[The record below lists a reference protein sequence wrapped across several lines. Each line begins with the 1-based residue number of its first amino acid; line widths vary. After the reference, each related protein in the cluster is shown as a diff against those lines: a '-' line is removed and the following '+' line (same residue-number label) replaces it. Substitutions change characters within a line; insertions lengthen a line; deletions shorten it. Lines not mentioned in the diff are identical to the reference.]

1 LSSESAYN
9 VDFVYIKGGEAVM
22 MMNVPFR
29 VTSMLEH
36 AERYFAKKEVTSRT
50 MSGIRKFSYREI
62 GERTRRLSSSL
73 KRLGVQKGERIGTLA
88 WNHHRHLEAYFAI
101 PGVEAVLHT
110 INIRLSPQHIAYII
124 NHADDQILLIDQD
137 ILPLVEAIKD
147 HIPNVKAFILLT
159 DEDELPKSP
168 LQPLYHYEKLLE
180 TGDPGYEFPQ
190 NVDENDPVGMCY
202 TSATT
207 GNPKGVTYTHRSTV
221 LHSMAL
227 GLADCGAV
235 SESDVCMPVVP
246 MFHVNAWGLP
256 YAATWFGSKQV
267 MPGPQ
272 FTPQLLAE
280 LIEME
285 QVTVTAGVPTIWM
298 GLLRELDQKSYE
310 TSSLRAVLCGG
321 SAAPKGMIKAFQ
333 EKHKIPFMH
342 AYGMTETS
350 PLVIST
356 RLKTYQTDLDDE
368 AKLDIKAKQGYVVPG
383 VEMKVIGANGEV
395 KWDGNEMGELLL
407 RSNWIADEYYN
418 DDRTEGTFVDG
429 WLYTGDVVT
438 VDEEGFVK
446 IVDRT
451 KDLIKSGG
459 EWISSVDLENAI
471 MAYPDVFEAS
481 VIAVPHPEWQE
492 RPLACVVLKPEAKGK
507 VPKEDILEYLKPQ
520 FAKWWIPDDIVFMDE
535 IPKTSVGKFLKRT
548 LRDQLKDHYMTP
560 AT

>member
-1 LSSESAYN
+1 
-9 VDFVYIKGGEAVM
+9 M

-50 MSGIRKFSYREI
+50 MSGIRKFTYREI
-62 GERTRRLSSSL
+62 GERTRRLSSAL

-124 NHADDQILLIDQD
+124 NHADDQILMIDQD
-137 ILPLVEAIKD
+137 ILPLVEHLKD
-147 HIPNVKAFILLT
+147 HIPNVKAFILMT

-180 TGDPGYEFPQ
+180 TGDPAYEFSQ

-227 GLADCGAV
+227 GLADGGAV
-235 SESDVCMPVVP
+235 SESDVCMAVVP

-272 FTPQLLAE
+272 FTPKLLAE

-285 QVTVTAGVPTIWM
+285 KVTVTAGVPTIWM
-298 GLLRELDQKSYE
+298 GLLRELDEKSYE
-310 TSSLRAVLCGG
+310 TSTLRAVLCGG

-333 EKHKIPFMH
+333 EKHNIPFRH

-356 RLKTYQTDLDDE
+356 RLKTYQEDLDE
-368 AKLDIKAKQGYVVPG
+368 ETKLDYQAKQGYVVQG

-429 WLYTGDVVT
+429 WLHTGDVVT

-471 MAYPDVFEAS
+471 MAYPEVFEAS

-492 RPLACVVLKPEAKGK
+492 RPLACVVLKDDAKGK
-507 VPKEDILEYLKPQ
+507 IAKEDILDYLKPQ

>member
-1 LSSESAYN
+1 
-9 VDFVYIKGGEAVM
+9 M

-50 MSGIRKFSYREI
+50 MSGIRKFSYQEI
-62 GERTRRLSSSL
+62 GERTRRLSSAL
-73 KRLGVQKGERIGTLA
+73 KRLGVLKGERIGTLA

-124 NHADDQILLIDQD
+124 NHADDQILMIDQD
-137 ILPLVEAIKD
+137 ILPLVEHLKD
-147 HIPNVKAFILLT
+147 HIPNVKAFILMT

-180 TGDPGYEFPQ
+180 TGDSAYEFPQ

-227 GLADCGAV
+227 GLADGGAV

-272 FTPQLLAE
+272 FTPKLLAE

-285 QVTVTAGVPTIWM
+285 KVTVTAGVPTIWM
-298 GLLRELDQKSYE
+298 GLLRELDEKSYE
-310 TSSLRAVLCGG
+310 TSTLRAVLCGG

-333 EKHKIPFMH
+333 EKHNIPFRH

-356 RLKTYQTDLDDE
+356 RLKTYQEDLDDE
-368 AKLDIKAKQGYVVPG
+368 TKLDYQAKQGYVVQG

-418 DDRTEGTFVDG
+418 DDRTEGMFVDG
-429 WLYTGDVVT
+429 WLHTGDVVT

-471 MAYPDVFEAS
+471 MAYPEVFEAS

-507 VPKEDILEYLKPQ
+507 AAKEDILEYLKPQ

>member
-1 LSSESAYN
+1 
-9 VDFVYIKGGEAVM
+9 M

-62 GERTRRLSSSL
+62 GERTRRLSSAL

-124 NHADDQILLIDQD
+124 NHADDQILMIDQD

-147 HIPNVKAFILLT
+147 HIPNVKAFILMT

-180 TGDPGYEFPQ
+180 TGDPAYEFPQ

-221 LHSMAL
+221 LHSMSL
-227 GLADCGAV
+227 GLADGGAV
-235 SESDVCMPVVP
+235 SESDVCMAVVP

-272 FTPQLLAE
+272 FTPKLLAE

-285 QVTVTAGVPTIWM
+285 KVTVTAGVPTIWM
-298 GLLRELDQKSYE
+298 GLLRELDEKSYE
-310 TSSLRAVLCGG
+310 TSTLRAVLCGG

-333 EKHKIPFMH
+333 EKHNIPFRH

-356 RLKTYQTDLDDE
+356 RLKTYQEDLDE
-368 AKLDIKAKQGYVVPG
+368 ETKLDYQAKQGYVVQG

-429 WLYTGDVVT
+429 WLHTGDVVT

-492 RPLACVVLKPEAKGK
+492 RPLACVVLKEEAKGK
-507 VPKEDILEYLKPQ
+507 TAKEDILEYLKPQ
-520 FAKWWIPDDIVFMDE
+520 FAKWWIPDDVVFMDE

>member
-1 LSSESAYN
+1 
-9 VDFVYIKGGEAVM
+9 M

-29 VTSMLEH
+29 VTGMLEH

-50 MSGIRKFSYREI
+50 MSGIRKFSYRDI
-62 GERTRRLSSSL
+62 GERTRRLSSAL
-73 KRLGVQKGERIGTLA
+73 KRLGIQKGERVGTLA

-124 NHADDQILLIDQD
+124 NHADDQILLVDQD

-147 HIPNVKAFILLT
+147 HIPNVKAYILMT
-159 DEDELPKSP
+159 DEDELPQSP

-180 TGDPGYEFPQ
+180 TGDPAYEFPQ

-221 LHSMAL
+221 LHSMSL
-227 GLADCGAV
+227 GLVDGGSV
-235 SESDVCMPVVP
+235 SESDVLMPVVP

-267 MPGPQ
+267 MPGPR

-285 QVTVTAGVPTIWM
+285 KVTFAAGVPTIWM
-298 GLLRELDQKSYE
+298 GLLQELEQNTYD
-310 TSSLRAVLCGG
+310 TSSLRAVICGG
-321 SAAPKGMIKAFQ
+321 SAAPKGMIKTFE
-333 EKHKIPFMH
+333 EKHNIPFMH

-350 PLVIST
+350 PLVIAT
-356 RLKTYQTDLDDE
+356 RLKTYQSDLDNE
-368 AKLDIKAKQGYVVPG
+368 AKLDYKAKQGYVVQG

-395 KWDGNEMGELLL
+395 KWDGSEMGELLL
-407 RSNWIADEYYN
+407 RSNWIADEYYR

-429 WLYTGDVVT
+429 WLHTGDVVT
-438 VDEEGFVK
+438 VDAEGFVK

-492 RPLACVVLKPEAKGK
+492 RPLACVVLKPDAKGK
-507 VPKEDILEYLKPQ
+507 VPKEDIVEFLKPQ

-548 LRDQLKDHYMTP
+548 LRDQLKDHYMTT
-560 AT
+560 AKS

>member
-1 LSSESAYN
+1 
-9 VDFVYIKGGEAVM
+9 M

-124 NHADDQILLIDQD
+124 NHADDQILIIDQD
-137 ILPLVEAIKD
+137 ILPLVEHLKD
-147 HIPNVKAFILLT
+147 HIPNVKAFILMT

-190 NVDENDPVGMCY
+190 NIDENDPVGMCY

-285 QVTVTAGVPTIWM
+285 KVTVTAGVPTIWM

-356 RLKTYQTDLDDE
+356 RLKTYQTDLDVE

-407 RSNWIADEYYN
+407 RSNWIADEYYQ

-429 WLYTGDVVT
+429 WLHTGDVVT

-507 VPKEDILEYLKPQ
+507 VPKEDIMEYLRPQ
-520 FAKWWIPDDIVFMDE
+520 FANWWIPDDIVFMDE